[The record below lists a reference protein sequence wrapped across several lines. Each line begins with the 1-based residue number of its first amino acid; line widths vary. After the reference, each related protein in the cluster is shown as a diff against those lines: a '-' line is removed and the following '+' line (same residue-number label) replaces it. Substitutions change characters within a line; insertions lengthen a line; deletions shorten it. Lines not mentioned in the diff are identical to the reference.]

1 MHYVVVHV
9 MVGRQV
15 PMRGWETV
23 DWFVQQDKVT
33 SYEQIYRMNY
43 RLVKYISKVG
53 SYIMLCVLAT
63 EMC

>member
-43 RLVKYISKVG
+43 RLVKNISKLG
-53 SYIMLCVLAT
+53 IM
-63 EMC
+63 